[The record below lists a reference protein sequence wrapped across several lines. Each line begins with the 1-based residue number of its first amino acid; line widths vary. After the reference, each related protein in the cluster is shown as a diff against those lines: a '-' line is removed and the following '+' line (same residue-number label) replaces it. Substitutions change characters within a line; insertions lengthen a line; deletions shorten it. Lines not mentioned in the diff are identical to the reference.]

1 MNEGS
6 TAINYKKYVK
16 TLIKSA
22 WDEMPEKI
30 SITDKVEYCAVVLQ
44 KYSGEY
50 SLSFSVDHFREKL
63 KRFAFPHVVFHEVS
77 HVWDFLKHGRLI
89 DTIEQRRKDEI
100 YADLCGL
107 ELLVDA
113 NVSYPI
119 LRCVV
124 SLTLVAIQ
132 AYGFRETIKCFFN
145 WDEERDI
152 YPHPFVRAWY
162 LWKHGMKYKNRRR
175 E

>member
-1 MNEGS
+1 
-6 TAINYKKYVK
+6 
-16 TLIKSA
+16 
-22 WDEMPEKI
+22 MPDQI
-30 SITDKVEYCAVVLQ
+30 SITDKETYRATVLYHM
-44 KYSGEY
+44 YSGEY
-50 SLSFSVDHFREKL
+50 SLRFSVDHFREKL

-77 HVWDFLKHGRLI
+77 HVWDYWKHGRLI

-162 LWKHGMKYKNRRR
+162 LWKHGRKYKNRRR

>member
-1 MNEGS
+1 M
-6 TAINYKKYVK
+6 K

-22 WDEMPEKI
+22 WDEMPDQI
-30 SITDKVEYCAVVLQ
+30 SITDKETYRATVYQ
-44 KYSGEY
+44 KSGGEY
-50 SLSFSVDHFREKL
+50 SMRFSVDHFREKL

-107 ELLVDA
+107 ELLVDSK
-113 NVSYPI
+113 VSYPI

-132 AYGFRETIKCFFN
+132 AYGFGELIKHLFN
-145 WDEERDI
+145 WDAERDI

-162 LWKHGMKYKNRRR
+162 LWKHGMKYKNRWR

>member
-1 MNEGS
+1 M
-6 TAINYKKYVK
+6 K

-107 ELLVDA
+107 ELLVDSK
-113 NVSYPI
+113 VSYPI

-145 WDEERDI
+145 WDEERDT